1 MWDFLLHTNPNL
13 PVTVKKTIYCKDFR
27 CWGKMEI
34 WPHLGLSEEQI
45 VVMQGLFSTH
55 QGIYCV

>member
-1 MWDFLLHTNPNL
+1 
-13 PVTVKKTIYCKDFR
+13 
-27 CWGKMEI
+27 MEI